1 MSVWTR
7 RAHEICGLDLGIP
20 SASRAEESAGSRS
33 SRLIWI
39 VCAPTVSGPLCVS
52 VSIGPNANSMSLE
65 PPEQLCLIFFGSE
78 SGSSE
83 KLVLESLP
91 SLEMAKSPSIGIS
104 GSWSSAF
111 STDCDRGQPGNIFA
125 LRGFR
130 LMSAQS
136 TQVLL
141 WKFFASAEKRPSFL
155 APLIQL

>member
-91 SLEMAKSPSIGIS
+91 SLEMAKSPSRGIS
-104 GSWSSAF
+104 GSWSSSPSLSRRFAIGGSPATF
-111 STDCDRGQPGNIFA
+111 SHCEVYGCGVLNRRKFCYGNSLLPPKRGH
-125 LRGFR
+125 LSW
-130 LMSAQS
+130 L
-136 TQVLL
+136 
-141 WKFFASAEKRPSFL
+141 
-155 APLIQL
+155 